1 MRAVRDVRRTAR
13 RLYAW
18 AGGYAVAT
26 VVLTVLLAGVG
37 SRAAERTGLHRQ
49 TWPEVGFNGLPLID
63 DTSPGV
69 SLGFLDDDP
78 SHPRRFFSV
87 RWSGFWYV
95 PEPGMFDLHGAGDDR
110 LDVWLDGE
118 LVIRR
123 APPADMHTQVRTLAL
138 DAGTH
143 RLRVEYEQHAGAYS
157 LDLGWAP
164 QGGRPRPL
172 PRQYLFREQPD
183 QYDLRLAQ
191 RAYWLGSVVPILWL
205 APATLLAA
213 LLGRR
218 AWRSRARYGP
228 GPSNRKHWRTARRV
242 ALASAV
248 AAVTLQALLARLPG
262 WNPESLWADDLV
274 YGAIVRS
281 QDIWGMIA
289 APIHMAPGPFVIW
302 RVLYG
307 LFPDP
312 EWSLQLLPFACGIA
326 AIPVMALLVRRLTG
340 DDSLAAAAAALTAL
354 NPLLAHYTVFVHQ
367 YPFDFLVTAV
377 FLLAAAHVR
386 GAESEIDASRFG
398 WVALGGG
405 LAIFFSVTSVFA
417 TFPVVNLAA
426 VRVVRDWSR
435 ARRRTVGILLT
446 AAAYNATILAG
457 YFLLRA
463 RSNDAIRSN
472 FSSGFM
478 PLDSAGAAWDFLAT
492 SGLRMLEYGLPSWRD
507 VDIWN
512 PATVSWPLP
521 FLGLGLAWL
530 LTHRS
535 TRFFGL
541 VVGCFYAA
549 FATASAVGVYP
560 MGAGRPDI
568 FAFPVAIVLF
578 CVGIHAATAALPRA
592 ELFRLA
598 AAAAVVAIAVVNPL
612 RAVYWEVD
620 DVHLVDALEPALYP
634 DDGLILSPTG
644 AFLVA
649 FYGHWPVTITATNRH
664 SHGTMATIGRDRTAY
679 LFRGAS
685 QIADV
690 NRFLSRTRPE
700 RAWYVAFR
708 TGDTEARVVEAIEA
722 QRYAVREVRETER
735 GRLYLAERR
744 HPPED
749 TRR

>member
-1 MRAVRDVRRTAR
+1 MRAVRDVRHTRL

-18 AGGYAVAT
+18 AGSYAVAT
-26 VVLTVLLAGVG
+26 VVLTVLLAVVG

-63 DTSPGV
+63 DSSPGV
-69 SLGFLDDDP
+69 GLGFLDDDP

-87 RWSGFWYV
+87 RWSGFWYL
-95 PEPGMFDLHGAGDDR
+95 PEPGVFDLHGAGDDR
-110 LDVWLDGE
+110 LDVWLDGA

-123 APPADMHTQVRTLAL
+123 TPPAEMHTQVRTLAL
-138 DAGTH
+138 DAGVH

-157 LDLGWAP
+157 LDLGWAR
-164 QGGRPRPL
+164 QGERPRPL
-172 PRQYLFREQPD
+172 PSHHLFREPPD
-183 QYDLRLAQ
+183 QFDLRLAQ
-191 RAYWLGSVVPILWL
+191 RAAWLGTLVLVLWAAPVTCGIAFL
-205 APATLLAA
+205 AH
-213 LLGRR
+213 R
-218 AWRSRARYGP
+218 AWRLRAFCGPESPWRPYWRAASR
-228 GPSNRKHWRTARRV
+228 T

-248 AAVTLQALLARLPG
+248 AAVTLQALRARLPG

-274 YGAIVRS
+274 YAAIVRS
-281 QDIWGMIA
+281 QDIWGMVT

-302 RVLYG
+302 RLLYA

-326 AIPVMALLVRRLTG
+326 AIPVMALVVRRLTR
-340 DDSLAAAAAALTAL
+340 DDSLAATAAALTAL

-367 YPFDFLVTAV
+367 YPFDFLVTAF
-377 FLLAAAHVR
+377 FLLAAAHLR
-386 GAESEIDASRFG
+386 GAESEIDARRFG

-405 LAIFFSVTSVFA
+405 LATFFSVTSVFA
-417 TFPVVNLAA
+417 TFPVVNLGAIRA
-426 VRVVRDWSR
+426 VRDWSR
-435 ARRRTVGILLT
+435 ARRRTVVILLT

-463 RSNDAIRSN
+463 RSNATVRSD
-472 FSSGFM
+472 FASGFM

-492 SGLRMLEYGLPSWRD
+492 SGLRMLEFGLPSWRD

-512 PATVSWPLP
+512 PVTVSWPLP

-530 LTHRS
+530 LVHRS

-549 FATASAVGVYP
+549 FATASALGVYP
-560 MGAGRPDI
+560 MGTGRPDI

-578 CVGIHAATAALPRA
+578 SVGIHAATAALPRA

-598 AAAAVVAIAVVNPL
+598 AAAAVVAIAVANPL

-620 DVHLVDALEPALYP
+620 DVHLVDALEPDLHP
-634 DDGLILSPTG
+634 DDGLIISPSG
-644 AFLVA
+644 VFLVA

-690 NRFLSRTRPE
+690 TGFLSRTRPE
-700 RAWYVAFR
+700 RVWYVAFR
-708 TGDTEARVVEAIEA
+708 TGDTEVRVVEAIEA
-722 QRYAVREVRETER
+722 QRYTVRQMRETRR
-735 GRLYLAERR
+735 GRLYLAER
-744 HPPED
+744 HHAPED
-749 TRR
+749 ARQ